1 MTSTLSAE
9 VAYVGNKGTHVFA
22 GNNPDVNANEPSTV
36 GYLFNAPNCTA
47 PGQTNCNVPRD
58 QRRPLFNAY
67 PSLYPTG
74 FANDVTYFGNL
85 SSSNYNALQTR
96 LEKRFTGGLQF
107 QASYTYAKA
116 MNFDQDYYVNQPH
129 YGLVDFNR
137 KHAFIL
143 SSVYELP
150 FGRGRKYLN
159 NMNRVADFL
168 VGGFQLSPT
177 VTWQSGLPFSVS
189 YSQCNQDIDVGPCW
203 AAKTGSVKTD
213 ASSLQTPANGPYVQY
228 FQATSTPLQHGQS
241 FNGYSRPAAD
251 TFGSRNS
258 LYGPR
263 YFNTDLAAAKNFA
276 ITERVKAQFRM
287 EIFNLFNHPQLGNPN
302 GCIDGG
308 GSCGRITSLLGNVA
322 AMRNIQFALRF
333 DF

>member
-1 MTSTLSAE
+1 M
-9 VAYVGNKGTHVFA
+9 
-22 GNNPDVNANEPSTV
+22 
-36 GYLFNAPNCTA
+36 
-47 PGQTNCNVPRD
+47 
-58 QRRPLFNAY
+58 
-67 PSLYPTG
+67 
-74 FANDVTYFGNL
+74 
-85 SSSNYNALQTR
+85 
-96 LEKRFTGGLQF
+96 
-107 QASYTYAKA
+107 
-116 MNFDQDYYVNQPH
+116 
-129 YGLVDFNR
+129 DFNR

-159 NMNRVADFL
+159 NMNRVADFF

-189 YSQCNQDIDVGPCW
+189 YSKCNQDIDSGPCW
-203 AAKTGSVKTD
+203 ADKTGSVNTN
-213 ASSLQTPANGPYVQY
+213 AGTLQTPASGPFVQY
-228 FQATSTPLQHGQS
+228 FQVTSTPLQHGQS
-241 FNGYSRPAAD
+241 FNGFSRPAAE

-258 LYGPR
+258 MYGPR

-276 ITERVKAQFRM
+276 ITERVKAQFRA

-308 GSCGRITSLLGNVA
+308 GSCGQITSLLAPGTVA
-322 AMRNIQFALRF
+322 AMRNIQFALRI